1 MTPEGDK
8 TNSLKYRRREFL
20 RLAVLSGIALALP
33 PPPRL
38 RPTKYNSRVFLPL
51 VEKTMEEVI
60 SPDQNK
66 QLYAGV
72 KAMRAL
78 GTEIVGDN
86 TDQWGMYYTKPTNI
100 GLDLISTIVAQNKSF
115 ISPTEAETHI
125 SGVINVIQQLRKY
138 QGIFPEFLTYSD
150 GKFITEVANNEI
162 HYSSVD
168 SAWLTFALGIVRD
181 NYTGKSISSQADT
194 LIDQNNYSVFLDA
207 SGLMGAGFT
216 VDAPS
221 NTKKADY
228 GYSYDNKNSEY
239 RATILPLVALGKLP
253 ETSWNNM
260 YYHWVQKE
268 GLPMA
273 DGYFMNAFVELTGN
287 IFMNEMQL
295 APNTFAISHRN
306 YVTATRMI
314 AERLGYQIYGWA
326 PATNPPTGYTEYG
339 LDLNTVVS
347 PYAAALLTTTEESQS
362 VANFKKVVGLSLN
375 GSASLPDVLS
385 SA

>member
-1 MTPEGDK
+1 
-8 TNSLKYRRREFL
+8 
-20 RLAVLSGIALALP
+20 
-33 PPPRL
+33 
-38 RPTKYNSRVFLPL
+38 
-51 VEKTMEEVI
+51 
-60 SPDQNK
+60 
-66 QLYAGV
+66 
-72 KAMRAL
+72 
-78 GTEIVGDN
+78 
-86 TDQWGMYYTKPTNI
+86 
-100 GLDLISTIVAQNKSF
+100 
-115 ISPTEAETHI
+115 
-125 SGVINVIQQLRKY
+125 
-138 QGIFPEFLTYSD
+138 
-150 GKFITEVANNEI
+150 
-162 HYSSVD
+162 
-168 SAWLTFALGIVRD
+168 
-181 NYTGKSISSQADT
+181 
-194 LIDQNNYSVFLDA
+194 
-207 SGLMGAGFT
+207 MGAGFT

-347 PYAAALLTTTEESQS
+347 PYAAALLTTTEENQS

-375 GSASLPDVLS
+375 GSAPLPDVLS
-385 SA
+385 SASGLVLANRSLSLDQNLTFLAANKNSVREIVAKTRWYDGVKTRIRQFNENIRLQWI